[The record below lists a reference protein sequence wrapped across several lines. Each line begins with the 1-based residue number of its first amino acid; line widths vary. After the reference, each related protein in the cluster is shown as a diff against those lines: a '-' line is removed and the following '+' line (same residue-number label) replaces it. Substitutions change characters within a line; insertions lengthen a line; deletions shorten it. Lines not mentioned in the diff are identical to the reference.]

1 MPKTATWLSIEPCRF
16 MRTIPESQDRAIGAA
31 RDLDRTGSDCYLI
44 EVWVINSVV
53 ECVLHT
59 DEVTGSNPVSPTSVY
74 LQASPETSSGL
85 ASLFPTLFPASKIQ
99 LFIMLNPQVM

>member
-1 MPKTATWLSIEPCRF
+1 

-85 ASLFPTLFPASKIQ
+85 ASLFPTLPCIEISTLHNAQPPGDVKLGFSSNFQARFKSG
-99 LFIMLNPQVM
+99 